1 MKWIFPAAF
10 VAYFAVL
17 IGAAVHDRH
26 LHREHDKCV
35 VCHPS
40 GKLAMWGECE

>member
-1 MKWIFPAAF
+1 MRVNGVYVVLATL
-10 VAYFAVL
+10 VVL
-17 IGAAVHDRH
+17 IVLILPRLELHPRH
-26 LHREHDKCV
+26 EQCV